1 MPEYVIVNFCPTGM
15 KPMPS
20 DNPNVPIDPAQI
32 IEQTHE
38 AYEMGITIA
47 HLHARDADG
56 TPTYRADV
64 YRQIFEGVRRHCPDL
79 VICASSSGRRWS
91 EFEKRAEVL
100 SLHPDMCSLTMSSL
114 NFTDGASLNHPE
126 MIIRLAEE
134 MQVRGVQ
141 PEIEIFD
148 LGMINYANYLINKGI
163 IKGPGYWNLIF
174 GNIAGMQTDPATIA
188 AALQMIPSHAPI
200 AFGGIGHQQF
210 KANAIAI
217 SLGYGVRVGLEDNLW
232 MDAQRKVAAS
242 NVSLLK
248 RVHDLMDLH
257 GKLHMPPA
265 MFGNAGFYNPYR

>member
-20 DNPNVPIDPAQI
+20 DNPNVPIDPSQI

-188 AALQMIPSHAPI
+188 AALQMIPSHAQI
-200 AFGGIGHQQF
+200 AFGGIGHQQL

-217 SLGYGVRVGLEDNLW
+217 SLGHGVRVGLEDNLW

-248 RVHDLMDLH
+248 RVHDLMDVH

-265 MFGNAGFYNPYR
+265 MFGNAGFYNPHR